1 MPTEEIRL
9 LTGMAAKRVPEDA
22 RADFLNEIN
31 FSIFSRLQVTMWF
44 VVILIGAMIYLIDIR
59 GILDLAPDKAHQAF
73 VIHVAFV
80 ILAVGFLVASRFTS
94 ISRADE
100 IRPVH
105 RILNLGACLLLI
117 FLLDAVF
124 LLIIGFNGDI
134 VVFVSGTY
142 LLFVVGYYPHRL
154 VNLVYAL
161 NAAFFFWAINHFL
174 HTTADRF
181 HALFGGG
188 SSMFFAWYLGQTV
201 FAARVRDFLNARKI
215 GEQARQLDERN
226 VELDRKVREISRAN
240 ADLVASKQ
248 RANRIFSALTEALPG
263 TILEGKYRLDE
274 KIGEGGF
281 GVVFRSTH
289 LALDR
294 PIAVKVFRPSP
305 GNDTAEAVEWFR
317 LEGVSASRI
326 NHPNAVGVIDAGV
339 TEDGIAYLVMELLVG
354 FPLSREIRTAGKL
367 SLRRCCDILAPVC
380 DALAEAHRLGMVHR
394 DIKPDNIFLHHGP
407 NGEEI
412 VKVVDFGIVKF
423 LEEQPDSGEHPLTA
437 TGAVVGTPL
446 YLAPE
451 RLEKKPYDGESDVYA
466 LGITLYEMICGHV
479 PFEMGS
485 SGALSVIMHHLMK
498 DPPPLRERLPGFPE
512 SVDSVVLSALE
523 KDPAQRP
530 SMIQLAERFREAV
543 EALPE
548 SLQGKGGSTL
558 SISPFS
564 QVGNEDVTTRIQTP
578 VDPDRPTRD

>member
-9 LTGMAAKRVPEDA
+9 LTGGAIRRVPDDA
-22 RADFLNEIN
+22 RADFLDEIA

-44 VVILIGAMIYLIDIR
+44 VVFLMGAMIYLIDVR
-59 GILDLAPDKAHQAF
+59 GVLPLSPDSARRALVVHFGFVGLA
-73 VIHVAFV
+73 VAF
-80 ILAVGFLVASRFTS
+80 LLFARF
-94 ISRADE
+94 
-100 IRPVH
+100 RPVAAPTGVRPIH
-105 RILNLGACLLLI
+105 RVLNVATSLMLVL
-117 FLLDAVF
+117 LLDAVF
-124 LLIIGFNGDI
+124 LLTLEFNGDV

-142 LLFVVGYYPHRL
+142 LLFVIGYYPHAL
-154 VNLVYAL
+154 VHLIYGL
-161 NAAFFFWAINHFL
+161 NALFYFWAVNHYL
-174 HTTADRF
+174 HTAGDRF

-188 SSMFFAWYLGQTV
+188 SGMFFAWYLGQTV
-201 FAARVRDFLNARKI
+201 FAARIKDFLNARTI

-226 VELDRKVREISRAN
+226 AELDKKVREISRAN
-240 ADLVASKQ
+240 ADLVASQQ
-248 RANRIFSALTEALPG
+248 RANRIFSALAEALPG
-263 TILEGKYRLDE
+263 TVLEGKYRLDE

-281 GVVFRSTH
+281 GAVFRSTH
-289 LALDR
+289 LALNR

-305 GNDTAEAVEWFR
+305 GNDTADAVERFR

-326 NHPNAVGVIDAGV
+326 NHPNAVGVLDAGV

-354 FPLSREIRTAGKL
+354 FPLSREIKSAGKL
-367 SLRRCCDILAPVC
+367 SLRRCCEILAPVC

-423 LEEQPDSGEHPLTA
+423 LEEQPDSGDHPLTA

-466 LGITLYEMICGHV
+466 LGITLYEMICGRV

-485 SGALSVIMHHLMK
+485 SGALGVIMHHLMK
-498 DPPPLRERLPGFPE
+498 EPPPLRERLPGFPE
-512 SVDSVVLSALE
+512 SVDSVILSALE
-523 KDPAQRP
+523 KDPAKRP
-530 SMIQLAERFREAV
+530 TMGQLAERFRSAV
-543 EALPE
+543 ESLPE
-548 SLQGKGGSTL
+548 ELRGKAGSTL
-558 SISPFS
+558 STGPFK
-564 QVGNEDVTTRIQTP
+564 GEANDDATTRIQTP
-578 VDPDRPTRD
+578 KNS